1 MTAYRTFDHTADLG
15 VEVYG
20 RTREEV
26 FVHAAEALADL
37 LADRGGMKADHAFG
51 IRATGEDGST
61 LLVNFL
67 REVLYQFQGNGLLLR
82 EIRIVNLTENE
93 IRAEARGEILDP
105 TAGKRL
111 RREIK
116 AVTYHQASLT
126 RGKTGRWT
134 ARVILDV

>member
-1 MTAYRTFDHTADLG
+1 MTTYRTFDHTADLG

-20 RTREEV
+20 RTREEL

-37 LADRGGMKADHAFG
+37 LADRKGNADRTVR
-51 IRATGEDGST
+51 ICATGEDGPD

-67 REVLYQFQGNGLLLR
+67 REILYQFHGNRLLLGQ
-82 EIRIVNLTENE
+82 IRITTLEENR
-93 IRAEARGEILDP
+93 ICAEARGEVLDP
-105 TAGKRL
+105 ASGRL

-116 AVTYHQASLT
+116 AVTYHQASLS
-126 RGKTGRWT
+126 RGRAGRWT